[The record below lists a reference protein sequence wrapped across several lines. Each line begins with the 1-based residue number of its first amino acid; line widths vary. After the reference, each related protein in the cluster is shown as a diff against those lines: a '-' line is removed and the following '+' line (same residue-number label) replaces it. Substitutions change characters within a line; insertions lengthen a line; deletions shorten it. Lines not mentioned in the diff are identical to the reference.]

1 MEGPPQKAW
10 PPRLARSPWERPA
23 APLCSSAAGSGRS
36 SSSYRLCFGN
46 TPYWY
51 ASTPAAGARP
61 HIRMGIPLSAPHC
74 TPPREK
80 TSGNASTAS
89 GTFAARDGSV
99 KPIAAARST
108 EGPSPLPRRSDTTPP
123 RTEIAPGS
131 VLQRPKNL
139 AQDGLAREYSLVL
152 RQRRFGVDVGQ
163 GLFLGTS
170 LLGLQSLLLGK
181 RNTSASTCSLG
192 HFS

>member
-1 MEGPPQKAW
+1 MEEPS
-10 PPRLARSPWERPA
+10 PRACSAQPLGLGWHRLW
-23 APLCSSAAGSGRS
+23 APVCFSAAGSGRS
-36 SSSYRLCFGN
+36 SSSYHLCFGN
-46 TPYWY
+46 TPCWS
-51 ASTPAAGARP
+51 ASIPDAGARP
-61 HIRMGIPLSAPHC
+61 HSQTDILLSAPRC

-80 TSGNASTAS
+80 RSGNASTAS

-99 KPIAAARST
+99 KAIAAARST
-108 EGPSPLPRRSDTTPP
+108 EGPNPLPRRSNTISR
-123 RTEIAPGS
+123 RTENAPGS

-139 AQDGLAREYSLVL
+139 AQDALAREYSLVL

-163 GLFLGTS
+163 GLLLATS
-170 LLGLQSLLLGK
+170 LLGLQSILLGK